1 MEIPEGGR
9 IIQAGK
15 YEAQLIV
22 TSEGRDDC
30 IVKVGDHVTIGR
42 SASNSLVIDDHRVS
56 RCHAEIRNL
65 GNGRYRLSD
74 VGSVNGTWLN
84 GRLIT
89 VPRDLQSGDE
99 IQIGGTRLCFALNAA
114 DPLPH
119 PASGTPGTT
128 LEIRNELLVV
138 LVSDIRNYTSL
149 SEAFPG
155 PEFSLLMKEWFKET
169 SQIIEAN
176 KGTVDKFIG
185 DAVMAYWVA
194 ADRSDPA
201 AEVGSALRTAQGFVR
216 RSRCYSDL
224 FPGRFPGHSFAI
236 GVGINVGPATLCNV
250 GPDGHPSFTAVG
262 DCVNVAFRLEPLT
275 KSKGYPVIV
284 SRDVAAMAPREF
296 CFCELGPT
304 EVKGRREPVTI
315 LGMEIPS

>member
-1 MEIPEGGR
+1 M
-9 IIQAGK
+9 IQARQ
-15 YEAQLIV
+15 YEARLIV
-22 TSEGRDDC
+22 ITEGREDS
-30 IVKVGDHVTIGR
+30 IVQVGDQVTIGR

-89 VPRDLQSGDE
+89 VPRDLQGGDE
-99 IQIGGTRLCFALNAA
+99 IQIGATRLRFALNTT

-119 PASGTPGTT
+119 SASGTPGTT

-138 LVSDIRNYTSL
+138 LVSDVRDYTTM

-194 ADRSDPA
+194 ADKSDPA
-201 AEVGSALRTAQGFVR
+201 AEVSSALRTAQGFVQ
-216 RSRCYSDL
+216 RSRYYSDL

-236 GVGINVGPATLCNV
+236 GVGINLGPATLCNV
-250 GPDGHPSFTAVG
+250 GPAGHPSFTAVG

-275 KSKGYPVIV
+275 KSKGYSIIV
-284 SRDVAAMAPREF
+284 SQDVAARAPREF

-304 EVKGRREPVTI
+304 EVKGRREPVMI
-315 LGMEIPS
+315 LGMEMTP